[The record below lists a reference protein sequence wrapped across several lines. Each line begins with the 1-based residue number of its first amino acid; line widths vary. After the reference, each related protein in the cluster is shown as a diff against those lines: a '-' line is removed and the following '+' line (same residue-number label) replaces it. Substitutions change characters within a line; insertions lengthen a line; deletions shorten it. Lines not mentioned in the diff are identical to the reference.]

1 MQTIF
6 EKLGVTYHWEGDYL
20 IPDLEPPED
29 IDIGLWGQR
38 HAEYL
43 RNHKKAVHMELL
55 VTGKLNRYLAGIN
68 QQAEDMLFQLV
79 IQFQKLGGVTEELKA
94 TDQMEWVRRMNS
106 IRHRAEEIVYKE
118 LIWA

>member
-6 EKLGVTYHWEGDYL
+6 EKMGGTYHWENGYR

-29 IDIGLWGQR
+29 IEVGLWGQR

-43 RNHKKAVHMELL
+43 RNYRAAVHLELL
-55 VTGKLNRYLAGIN
+55 VTGKLNRYLADIN

-79 IQFQKLGGVTEELKA
+79 AQLQKLEGITEQLKA
-94 TDQMEWVRRMNS
+94 TDQMEWVHRMNN
-106 IRHRAEEIVYKE
+106 IRHRAEKIVYKE
-118 LIWA
+118 LIRT

>member
-6 EKLGVTYHWEGDYL
+6 EKMGGTYHWENGYR

-29 IDIGLWGQR
+29 IEIGLWGQR

-43 RNHKKAVHMELL
+43 RKHRTAVHLELL
-55 VTGKLNRYLAGIN
+55 VTGKLNRYLADIN
-68 QQAEDMLFQLV
+68 RQAEDMLFQLV
-79 IQFQKLGGVTEELKA
+79 TQFQKIGGVTEELKA
-94 TDQMEWVRRMNS
+94 ADQMEWVRRMNS

-118 LIWA
+118 LIWV

>member
-6 EKLGVTYHWEGDYL
+6 EKIGGTYHWENGYR

-29 IDIGLWGQR
+29 IEIGLWGQR

-43 RNHKKAVHMELL
+43 RKYRTAVHLELL
-55 VTGKLNRYLAGIN
+55 VTGKLNRYLADIN
-68 QQAEDMLFQLV
+68 QQAEDMLIQLV
-79 IQFQKLGGVTEELKA
+79 TQFQKLGDVTEELKA

-118 LIWA
+118 LIWV

>member
-6 EKLGVTYHWEGDYL
+6 EKMGGTYRWENGYR

-43 RNHKKAVHMELL
+43 RK
-55 VTGKLNRYLAGIN
+55 YLKSAFWWYNG
-68 QQAEDMLFQLV
+68 A
-79 IQFQKLGGVTEELKA
+79 
-94 TDQMEWVRRMNS
+94 
-106 IRHRAEEIVYKE
+106 
-118 LIWA
+118 

>member
-6 EKLGVTYHWEGDYL
+6 EKMGGTYHWDSDYL

-29 IDIGLWGQR
+29 LEIGLWGQR

-43 RNHKKAVHMELL
+43 RNHRKAVHLELL
-55 VTGKLNRYLAGIN
+55 VTGKLNRYLADIN
-68 QQAEDMLFQLV
+68 RQAEDMLFQLV
-79 IQFQKLGGVTEELKA
+79 TQLQKLEGITEQLKA
-94 TDQMEWVRRMNS
+94 TDQMEWVRRINN

-118 LIWA
+118 LIWV